1 MTNICN
7 INGVPRKTQTISL
20 KKTRKGANFDIVQ
33 NDMSSPNGNANS
45 NVSENNKIDVV
56 NPENKD

>member
-7 INGVPRKTQTISL
+7 INGVPRKIQTISL
-20 KKTRKGANFDIVQ
+20 KKIRKGANFDIVQ
-33 NDMSSPNGNANS
+33 NDISSPSGNANI
-45 NVSENNKIDVV
+45 NVNENNKIDVV